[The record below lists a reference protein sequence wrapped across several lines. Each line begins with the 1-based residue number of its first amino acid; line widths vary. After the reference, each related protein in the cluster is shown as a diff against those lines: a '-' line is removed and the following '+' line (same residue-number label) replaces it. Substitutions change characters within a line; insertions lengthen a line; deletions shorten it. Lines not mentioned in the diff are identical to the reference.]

1 VAGGAAT
8 AAPAELPGIDLATA
22 LPRMGGNFGALAQL
36 LRRFVQS
43 QGDSVDEVRRLLAA
57 GQRQQAG
64 QTLHRLRGV
73 AANLGASEVA
83 RRTAQVEAALHDGH
97 PEQLDPLLAALQ
109 AALATVAAGARRLPA
124 VPDGRAASAFD
135 DASAST
141 LIATLVQMQDL
152 LNNNNLKA
160 LAMFQSLRPRLE
172 AVDGAAT
179 AALAEAVETL
189 QFRAAG
195 QLVHDLLQK
204 KDIA

>member
-1 VAGGAAT
+1 
-8 AAPAELPGIDLATA
+8 
-22 LPRMGGNFGALAQL
+22 
-36 LRRFVQS
+36 
-43 QGDSVDEVRRLLAA
+43 
-57 GQRQQAG
+57 
-64 QTLHRLRGV
+64 
-73 AANLGASEVA
+73 
-83 RRTAQVEAALHDGH
+83 
-97 PEQLDPLLAALQ
+97 
-109 AALATVAAGARRLPA
+109 

-179 AALAEAVETL
+179 AALAEGVETL

-195 QLVHDLLQK
+195 QQVHALLQK